1 MRVSKIVSWSRAR
14 FASAVLAGLTLLL
27 SPRLSAQGQAPGER
41 ILPTHGTVISGYGT
55 VGFAIVTEGE
65 NENRF
70 NAAISPILLFQFLDR
85 VLFEAEIEFELEEG
99 VTEVGLEYAQLD
111 YVVNDNLILVGGK
124 FLVPFG
130 VFIDR
135 LHPTWINKFPPS
147 PPIFGHGAGSLGEPL
162 IPILSD
168 VGIMAKAVTRSGPW
182 QLDLNAYV
190 TQGPAGE
197 VHEGEEG
204 MEGHG
209 AVEVEF
215 PGSSEDNNKN
225 KMVGGRLDVAHQQH
239 AELNLSA
246 FTGKYDDE
254 GDLRFTG
261 YNVAGLARWAGLEL
275 RGEYVQTR
283 QEIEEMPEEVVT
295 LRRHGYYAQ
304 AAYRIGPWEPVVR
317 LAQIFDSK
325 IVEEGE
331 IEAEGAW
338 QLGLGLDYWFS
349 PSIAIMAGYEI
360 NNEKGIELKNNRFL
374 IHWAF
379 GF

>member
-1 MRVSKIVSWSRAR
+1 MRVPKVVVSARAGLWSAM
-14 FASAVLAGLTLLL
+14 LAGLALFAPLAL
-27 SPRLSAQGQAPGER
+27 AQGQGSDQPVV
-41 ILPTHGTVISGYGT
+41 PTHATVISGYGT
-55 VGFAIVTEGE
+55 VGFRVLTQGE

-70 NAAISPILLFQFLDR
+70 DAAISPILLFQFLDR

-111 YVVNDNLILVGGK
+111 YIVGDNLILVGGK

-135 LHPTWINKFPPS
+135 LHPTWINKFPTN
-147 PPIFGHGAGSLGEPL
+147 PPLFGHGAGPLGEPL
-162 IPILSD
+162 VPILGD
-168 VGIMAKAVTRSGPW
+168 VGIMAKGVARSGPL

-190 TQGPAGE
+190 TQGPAAEAHGE
-197 VHEGEEG
+197 EGEE
-204 MEGHG
+204 MHG
-209 AVEVEF
+209 AAEVGF
-215 PGSSEDNNKN
+215 PASSEDNNKN
-225 KMVGGRLDVAHQQH
+225 KMVGGRLDLAHQQY
-239 AELNLSA
+239 AELNFSA

-254 GDLRFTG
+254 GDLRLTG
-261 YNVAGLARWAGLEL
+261 YNVAAMLRWRALEA

-283 QEIEEMPEEVVT
+283 QEFEEMPEEVVT

-304 AAYRIGPWEPVVR
+304 AAYRVGVWEPLIR
-317 LAQIFDSK
+317 FTQIFDSK
-325 IVEEGE
+325 IVEEDE
-331 IEAEGAW
+331 TEEQGAW

-360 NNEKGIELKNNRFL
+360 NDEKGTELENNRFV
-374 IHWAF
+374 IHWSF